1 MTTAFDHAVIMVRD
15 QLDARAPDYAAQ
27 GFTLSERATHNIG
40 STNQLIVL
48 QDAYIELLGWPPG
61 TPPRAEIA
69 ASALGLEAL
78 VFRSHD
84 AQLTYERLQAAG
96 FAVNPVQALSRPAKL
111 HDHIDA
117 DAGVGAGSAAAST
130 IARFLTVRFAEQ
142 PIAGLRMY
150 FCQHLTPQA
159 VWQPALMAH
168 PNGARRIHHI
178 DIAAPNAQ
186 ALGARLGQII
196 NVAPARGD
204 DTNSVTLALANL
216 TLYIHADATLAL
228 PRFTGLTVQDADG
241 AMLPLRIATH

>member
-15 QLDARAPDYAAQ
+15 QLAALAPDYTAQ
-27 GFTLSERATHNIG
+27 GFTLSERSTHNVG

-48 QDAYIELLGWPPG
+48 QDAYLELLGWPPG
-61 TPPRAEIA
+61 APPRTEIA

-84 AQLTYERLQAAG
+84 AQATYERLKAAG
-96 FAVNPVQALSRPAKL
+96 FAVNPVQDLSRPARL

-117 DAGVGAGSAAAST
+117 DAGATATSA

-150 FCQHLTPQA
+150 FCQHLTPQY

-168 PNGARRIHHI
+168 PNGARRISHI
-178 DIAAPNAQ
+178 DIAAPDAQ
-186 ALGARLGQII
+186 ELAARLGQVID
-196 NVAPARGD
+196 VVPEADASS
-204 DTNSVTLALANL
+204 NSVKLPLANL
-216 TLYIHADATLAL
+216 ALHIHPDATLAL
-228 PRFTGLTVQDADG
+228 PRLTGLTVQDAGG
-241 AMLPLRIATH
+241 AAQALRIAN